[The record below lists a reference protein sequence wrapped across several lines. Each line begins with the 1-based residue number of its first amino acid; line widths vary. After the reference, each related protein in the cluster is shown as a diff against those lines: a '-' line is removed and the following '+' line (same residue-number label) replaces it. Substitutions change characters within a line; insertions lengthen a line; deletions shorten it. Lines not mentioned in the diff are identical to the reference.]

1 MDMNIRD
8 EDGGSL
14 MPARTG
20 VCWAQDGMNDH
31 RWRELCQLIM
41 TEKDPQRLLLL
52 VRELNQE
59 FERREKQ
66 LRSPEHSAGET

>member
-1 MDMNIRD
+1 MH
-8 EDGGSL
+8 
-14 MPARTG
+14 AAT
-20 VCWAQDGMNDH
+20 WAMLGQDGTNDH

-41 TEKDPQRLLLL
+41 TEKDPQKLLTL

-66 LRSPEHSAGET
+66 LRSPESPAGDK